1 MKAVLKLG
9 GSVFSAEGVD
19 RDFLETVSSK
29 IGEWARVHQI
39 AVVVGGGKISREYGE
54 LGRKFTSDED
64 LLDTVGIMASRVNAS
79 LLLAA
84 LGDLAATEIP
94 KSEEEF
100 INISEKNPGKVIVA
114 GGFRPGQRTDAV
126 SAEIAEVWGAEMVI
140 KCTDVDY
147 IYDKDPNK
155 FEDAKKLES
164 VSFEELKKLAGSE
177 EHRAN
182 VSTIMDPVAAK
193 ILSEKGIKAAVV
205 NGKDL
210 ENIGRILDGKEFKG
224 TRVGF

>member
-100 INISEKNPGKVIVA
+100 INISEKNRNPY
-114 GGFRPGQRTDAV
+114 F
-126 SAEIAEVWGAEMVI
+126 
-140 KCTDVDY
+140 
-147 IYDKDPNK
+147 
-155 FEDAKKLES
+155 F
-164 VSFEELKKLAGSE
+164 
-177 EHRAN
+177 
-182 VSTIMDPVAAK
+182 
-193 ILSEKGIKAAVV
+193 
-205 NGKDL
+205 
-210 ENIGRILDGKEFKG
+210 
-224 TRVGF
+224 